1 MQRSFWEKK
10 AQTFPRFKK
19 GAEDTLEIL
28 TFFQDQGVDFRDK
41 VVFDIGCGNG
51 RFALEI
57 AFLAKKVIGSDISTN
72 MLAFLEEDAK
82 TLGLDNIRTLHTDW
96 VDFDVASLEE
106 KIDIA
111 FASMTPA
118 LNNKQG
124 LLKAINLS
132 EQGLCYVGWGRLRE
146 CEFLAKILSQH
157 NITLLLPKGLPNVL
171 EWLQEEGYKQ
181 PKYLYRKADFTYQA
195 PIQKAIDDI
204 VWHVSIHEGEPN
216 LHLIEEYVRQNERD
230 GQITYT
236 HSREVGIAFIPK
248 KSSKKA

>member
-19 GAEDTLEIL
+19 GTEDTLEIL
-28 TFFQDQGVDFRDK
+28 AFFQEQSVDFRDK
-41 VVFDIGCGNG
+41 VIFDIGCGNG
-51 RFALEI
+51 RFALEL
-57 AFLAKKVIGSDISTN
+57 AFLAKKVIGSDISEN
-72 MLAFLEEDAK
+72 MLGFLQEDAK
-82 TLGLDNIRTLHTDW
+82 TLGLDNIRTIHIDW
-96 VDFDVASLEE
+96 ADFNPSSMEE

-132 EQGLCYVGWGRLRE
+132 EQGLCYVGWGRVRE
-146 CEFLAKILSQH
+146 CDFLANILSQH
-157 NITLLLPKGLPNVL
+157 GITLLLPKGLPNVL

-181 PKYLYRKADFTYQA
+181 PKHFYKKSDFTYQA

-204 VWHVSIHEGEPN
+204 AWHVNMHDGEPN
-216 LHLIEEYVRQNERD
+216 LELIEEYVRQNEKD
-230 GQITYT
+230 GHITYT

-248 KSSKKA
+248 ED

>member
-96 VDFDVASLEE
+96 VDFDVSSLEE

-204 VWHVSIHEGEPN
+204 IWHVSIHEGEPN